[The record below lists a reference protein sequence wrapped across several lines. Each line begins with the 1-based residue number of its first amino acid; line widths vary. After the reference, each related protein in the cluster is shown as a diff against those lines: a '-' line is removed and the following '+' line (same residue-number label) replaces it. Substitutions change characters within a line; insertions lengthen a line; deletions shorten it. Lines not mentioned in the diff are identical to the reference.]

1 MISSINNISLASN
14 VYNKRTSNP
23 LSVLSFNKGLAADTV
38 CFTGKSPASTYKT
51 VFEYLAAEILSSNK
65 RYHVGGERISASKIG
80 AAVQSLFN
88 EDRMFLPFNIV

>member
-65 RYHVGGERISASKIG
+65 RYHVGGERI
-80 AAVQSLFN
+80 VQLFN
-88 EDRMFLPFNIV
+88 LYLMKTECFYRLNIV